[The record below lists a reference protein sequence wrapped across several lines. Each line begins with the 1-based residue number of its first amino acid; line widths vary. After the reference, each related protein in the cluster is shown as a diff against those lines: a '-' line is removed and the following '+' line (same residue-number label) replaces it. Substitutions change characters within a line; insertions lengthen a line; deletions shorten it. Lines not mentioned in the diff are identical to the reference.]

1 MMMHTKKADMSTA
14 SSLRWQTLRLGSKR
28 SCTSQGL
35 IEGMRHMI
43 HMKVKWMEQEDC
55 RKTCSKGC
63 LCSRLRWQSL

>member
-1 MMMHTKKADMSTA
+1 MMMHTNKADMSTA

-43 HMKVKWMEQEDC
+43 HMKVK
-55 RKTCSKGC
+55 
-63 LCSRLRWQSL
+63 